1 MQNLFEVYP
10 NLRPQEI
17 SYNESGLLIRGDLL
31 TYSNP
36 RLYFAKALMV
46 FGNEETNTFQ
56 TMNNG
61 TRIQVDTMIGESV
74 KYGNNCTIGGA
85 GFGYEYDKEADEL
98 VRMPHLSFVVIHNNV
113 TIHNLVNIDRGV
125 LFPTEIGQGT
135 VIDSLTHIAHGV
147 KIGRNCAIV
156 SGAVIGGSA
165 EIGDNTF
172 IGMNAS
178 IKQKVK
184 IGKGCTI
191 GAGAVVLKDVPDGWT
206 VIGNP
211 AKRLEK

>member
-1 MQNLFEVYP
+1 MLKDKYP
-10 NLRPQEI
+10 SLRPQEI
-17 SYNESGLLIRGDLL
+17 TYNKSGLLIRGEIIPSD
-31 TYSNP
+31 NP
-36 RLYFAKALMV
+36 RLAFVHALNE
-46 FGNEETNTFQ
+46 FSNEETNTFQ

-61 TRIQVDTMIGESV
+61 TRIQVDTMIGDSV

-85 GFGYEYDKEADEL
+85 GFGYEFDGEKL
-98 VRMPHLSFVVIHNNV
+98 VRMPHLSFVVIHDNV
-113 TIHNLVNIDRGV
+113 TIHNNVNIDRGV
-125 LFPTEIGQGT
+125 LKPTEIGEGT
-135 VIDSLTHIAHGV
+135 VIDSLVHVAHNV
-147 KIGRNCAIV
+147 KIGRHCSIV
-156 SGAVIGGSA
+156 SGVVIGGSA

-172 IGMNAS
+172 IGMNAC

>member
-1 MQNLFEVYP
+1 MLKDKYI

-17 SYNESGLLIRGDLL
+17 SYNESGLLIRGEL
-31 TYSNP
+31 TPSENP
-36 RLYFAKALMV
+36 RLDFVKALME
-46 FGNEETNTFQ
+46 FYNEETNTFE

-74 KYGNNCTIGGA
+74 KYGNNCSIGGA
-85 GFGYEYDKEADEL
+85 GFGYEYDKESDSL

-125 LFPTEIGQGT
+125 LKPTEIGEGT
-135 VIDSLTHIAHGV
+135 VIDSLVHVAHSA

-165 EIGDNTF
+165 EIGDSTF

-191 GAGAVVLKDVPDGWT
+191 GSGAVVLKDVPDGWT